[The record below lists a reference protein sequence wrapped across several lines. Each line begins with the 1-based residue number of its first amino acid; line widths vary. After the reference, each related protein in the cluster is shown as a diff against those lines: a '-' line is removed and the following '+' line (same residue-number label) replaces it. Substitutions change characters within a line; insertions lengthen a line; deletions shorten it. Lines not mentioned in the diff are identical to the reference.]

1 MNIEKMP
8 FNERQFETVKNAVG
22 SALQD
27 QGEFDADVQEQSF
40 ALLAN
45 AEKRIPVGNFKYIFV
60 EDASANFQIAFGSTS
75 LVSAHKYK
83 LFDVGKAQSQIILKS
98 TTAQTV
104 KLQFSMSPIQTG
116 QADVTISN
124 VAATISGS
132 NTINNPGDA
141 TVGVAAASVIA
152 ANANR
157 KSVIFYVPSDQTH
170 GVRIGNASLSASNG
184 LLIEPG
190 MTREFFDESQWY
202 AIREASATSDVKLNV
217 LELER
222 P

>member
-8 FNERQFETVKNAVG
+8 FNEREYGTIKTAVE
-22 SALQD
+22 SAISE
-27 QGEFDADVQEQSF
+27 QGQSDADVQEQSF
-40 ALLAN
+40 SLL
-45 AEKRIPVGNFKYIFV
+45 VGAQQRLSIGNYKYIFV
-60 EDASANFQIAFGSTS
+60 EDASDVFQIAFGSTS

-83 LFDVGKAQSQIILKS
+83 LFDVGRAQNQIILKS

-157 KSVIFYVPSDQTH
+157 KSVIFYVPSDQAH
-170 GVRIGNASLSASNG
+170 GVRIGNASLSTSNG
-184 LLIEPG
+184 ILIEPG

-202 AIREASATSDVKLNV
+202 AIREASATSDVTLNI

>member
-1 MNIEKMP
+1 MNIERIP
-8 FNERQFETVKNAVG
+8 FNEREYQTVKTAVG
-22 SALQD
+22 SALQE
-27 QGEFDADVQEQSF
+27 QGQSDADVQEQSF

-45 AEKRIPVGNFKYIFV
+45 TQVRVPVGNFKYIFV
-60 EDASANFQIAFGSTS
+60 EDATANFQIAFGSTS

-83 LFDVGKAQSQIILKS
+83 LFDVGRAQSQIILKS

-141 TVGVAAASVIA
+141 TVGASAASVIA

-157 KSVIFYVPSDQTH
+157 KSVIFYVPSSESF
-170 GVRIGNASLSASNG
+170 GVRIGNASLTDSNG
-184 LLIEPG
+184 VLIEPG

-202 AIREASATSDVKLNV
+202 AIREAAATSDVTLNV